1 MTRSQR
7 LHPVV
12 QHTDKKE
19 QRALQE
25 VAVSQNLLEIEQ
37 GRQVQLQNYKLEY
50 LEKKKYD
57 IGVFTPHELQ
67 EFNRFLQQLDQTI
80 ERQIEAIERQIEVV
94 ELRQQE
100 LSQKRQLWNAMRI
113 DSKKMHKVVE
123 KLQQQEFVEQERKEQ
138 KDLDEFAQRKFNRR

>member
-37 GRQVQLQNYKLEY
+37 DRQIQLQNYKLEY

-80 ERQIEAIERQIEVV
+80 ERQIEVV

-123 KLQQQEFVEQERKEQ
+123 KLQQQESVEQERKEQ

>member
-12 QHTDKKE
+12 EHTDKKE

-25 VAVSQNLLEIEQ
+25 VAVSQNLLDKEQ
-37 GRQVQLQNYKLEY
+37 AGLVQLQNYKLEY

-80 ERQIEAIERQIEVV
+80 ERQMEVV

-100 LSQKRQLWNAMRI
+100 LLQKRHLWNAMRI

-138 KDLDEFAQRKFNRR
+138 KALDEFAQRKFNRR

>member
-80 ERQIEAIERQIEVV
+80 ERQMEVV

>member
-19 QRALQE
+19 QRALRE
-25 VAVSQNLLEIEQ
+25 VAVSQNLLEKEQ
-37 GRQVQLQNYKLEY
+37 ARQVQLQNYKLEY

-67 EFNRFLQQLDQTI
+67 EFNRFMQQLDQTI
-80 ERQIEAIERQIEVV
+80 ERQMEVV

-138 KDLDEFAQRKFNRR
+138 KALDEFAQRKFNRR

>member
-12 QHTDKKE
+12 EHTDKKE

-37 GRQVQLQNYKLEY
+37 ARQVQLQNYKLEY

-80 ERQIEAIERQIEVV
+80 ERQIDVV

-138 KDLDEFAQRKFNRR
+138 KELDEFAQRKFNRR

>member
-12 QHTDKKE
+12 EHTDKKE

-25 VAVSQNLLEIEQ
+25 VAASQNLLDTEQ
-37 GRQVQLQNYKLEY
+37 ARLVQLQNYKLEY

-57 IGVFTPHELQ
+57 MGVFTPHELQ

-80 ERQIEAIERQIEVV
+80 EGQMEVV

-100 LSQKRQLWNAMRI
+100 LLQKRQRWNAMRI

-123 KLQQQEFVEQERKEQ
+123 KLEQQEFLEQERKEQ
-138 KDLDEFAQRKFNRR
+138 KALDEFAQRKFNRR